1 MYNIRSEHLVI
12 VRTGGSVI
20 NIDSYNCQ
28 EIGLAKALTE
38 NGLKVSVI
46 LAGETSSSKVI
57 YVNDKEIDIYFVKYY
72 GINQA
77 LSWFCRLESLLHKLS
92 PTCIQIHEFGML
104 MSFRVL
110 KWALR
115 YHKRVYLIQGSYR
128 TTQKPLFRQL
138 EVIFNKIFGRYI
150 LNNVNGIGYKSPM
163 AARYLQNYTKRSL
176 IPTYIGLDIDK
187 FNAINGH
194 DAKKQLGINQAKKVI
209 IYVGKLEKR
218 RNPDVLLAIAKLL
231 PEDYIMVMVGTG
243 PMYNDIKR
251 MINENSLQDK
261 CIMLGNQKQE
271 ILPSIYKMADLFLL
285 ISDYEIYGMVILEAM
300 YYGVPV
306 ISTNNAGAE
315 VLINDGYDGVIIN
328 NKDAKKWKDTIL
340 QLMSD
345 KTKHQSMSTFASS
358 KIKNFFLWSETSN
371 QFLQLYQ
378 IQK

>member
-1 MYNIRSEHLVI
+1 MYNIASEHLVI

-20 NIDSYNCQ
+20 DIDSYNCQ
-28 EIGLAKALTE
+28 EIGLAKALTKK
-38 NGLKVSVI
+38 GLKVSVV
-46 LAGETSSSKVI
+46 LAGKTSSNKVI
-57 YVNDKEIDIYFVKYY
+57 HVNDREINIYFVKYC

-77 LSWFCRLESLLHKLS
+77 LSWFFKLESLLHKLS
-92 PTCIQIHEFGML
+92 PTCIQIHEFGMM

-110 KWALR
+110 KWAQR
-115 YHKRVYLIQGSYR
+115 YHKRIYLIQGSYR
-128 TTQKPLFRQL
+128 TTQKPFFKQL
-138 EVIFNKIFGRYI
+138 ELLFNKIFGRYI

-163 AARYLQNYTKRSL
+163 AARYLQNYTKRRLS
-176 IPTYIGLDIDK
+176 PTYIGLDIDK
-187 FNAINGH
+187 FNDINAY
-194 DAKKQLGINQAKKVI
+194 DDKKAVGIDPDKKVI

-218 RNPDVLLAIAKLL
+218 RNPDVLLDIAKLL
-231 PEDYIMVMVGTG
+231 PKDYIMVMVGTG
-243 PMYNDIKR
+243 PMYDDIKR
-251 MINENSLQDK
+251 VIDKNSLQSK
-261 CIMLGNQKQE
+261 CLMLGNQKQE
-271 ILPSIYKMADLFLL
+271 TLPAIYKMADLFLL

-315 VLINDGYDGVIIN
+315 VLINDGFDGVIIN
-328 NKDAKKWKDTIL
+328 NKDSVKWKDTIL

-345 KTKHQSMSTFASS
+345 NAKLQSMSISASS

>member
-1 MYNIRSEHLVI
+1 MYNIASEHLVI

-20 NIDSYNCQ
+20 DIDSYNCQ
-28 EIGLAKALTE
+28 EIGLAKALTKK
-38 NGLKVSVI
+38 GLKVSVV
-46 LAGETSSSKVI
+46 LAGKTSSNKVI
-57 YVNDKEIDIYFVKYY
+57 HVNDREINIYFVKYC

-77 LSWFCRLESLLHKLS
+77 LSWFFKLESLLHKLS
-92 PTCIQIHEFGML
+92 PTCIQIHEFGMM

-110 KWALR
+110 KWAQR
-115 YHKRVYLIQGSYR
+115 YHKRIYLIQGSYR
-128 TTQKPLFRQL
+128 TTQKPFFKQL
-138 EVIFNKIFGRYI
+138 ELLFNKIFGRYI

-163 AARYLQNYTKRSL
+163 AARYLQNYTKRRLS
-176 IPTYIGLDIDK
+176 PTYIGLDIDK
-187 FNAINGH
+187 FNDINAY
-194 DAKKQLGINQAKKVI
+194 DDKKALGIDPDKKVI

-218 RNPDVLLAIAKLL
+218 RNPDVLLDIAKLL
-231 PEDYIMVMVGTG
+231 PKDYIMVMVGTG
-243 PMYNDIKR
+243 PMYDDIKR
-251 MINENSLQDK
+251 VIDKNSLQSK
-261 CIMLGNQKQE
+261 CLMLGNQKQE
-271 ILPSIYKMADLFLL
+271 TLPAIYKMADLFLL

-315 VLINDGYDGVIIN
+315 VLINDGFDGVIIN
-328 NKDAKKWKDTIL
+328 NKDSVKWKDTIL

-345 KTKHQSMSTFASS
+345 NAKLQSMSISASS

>member
-1 MYNIRSEHLVI
+1 MYNIASEHLVI

-20 NIDSYNCQ
+20 DIDSYNCQ
-28 EIGLAKALTE
+28 EIGLAKALTKK
-38 NGLKVSVI
+38 GLKVSVV
-46 LAGETSSSKVI
+46 LAGKTSSNKVI
-57 YVNDKEIDIYFVKYY
+57 HVNDREINIYFVKYC

-77 LSWFCRLESLLHKLS
+77 LSWFFKLESLLHKLS
-92 PTCIQIHEFGML
+92 PTCIQIHEFGMM

-110 KWALR
+110 KWAQR
-115 YHKRVYLIQGSYR
+115 YHKRIYLIQGSYR
-128 TTQKPLFRQL
+128 TTQKPFFKQL
-138 EVIFNKIFGRYI
+138 ELLFNKIFGRYI

-163 AARYLQNYTKRSL
+163 AARYLQNYTKRRLS
-176 IPTYIGLDIDK
+176 PTYIGLDIDK
-187 FNAINGH
+187 FNDINAYDG
-194 DAKKQLGINQAKKVI
+194 KKALGIDPDKKVI

-218 RNPDVLLAIAKLL
+218 RNPDVLLDIAKLL
-231 PEDYIMVMVGTG
+231 PKDYIMVMVGTG
-243 PMYNDIKR
+243 PMYDDIKR
-251 MINENSLQDK
+251 VIDKNSLQSK
-261 CIMLGNQKQE
+261 CLMLGNQKQE
-271 ILPSIYKMADLFLL
+271 TLPAIYKMADLFLL

-315 VLINDGYDGVIIN
+315 VLINDGFDGVIIN
-328 NKDAKKWKDTIL
+328 NKDSVKWKDTIL

-345 KTKHQSMSTFASS
+345 NAKLQSMSISASS

>member
-1 MYNIRSEHLVI
+1 MYNIASEHLVI

-20 NIDSYNCQ
+20 DIDSYNCQ
-28 EIGLAKALTE
+28 EIGLAKALTKK
-38 NGLKVSVI
+38 GLKVSVV
-46 LAGETSSSKVI
+46 LAGKTSSNKVI
-57 YVNDKEIDIYFVKYY
+57 HVNDREINIYFVKYC

-77 LSWFCRLESLLHKLS
+77 LSWFFKLDSLLHKLS
-92 PTCIQIHEFGML
+92 PTCIQIHEFGMM

-110 KWALR
+110 KWAQR
-115 YHKRVYLIQGSYR
+115 YHKRIYLIQGSYR
-128 TTQKPLFRQL
+128 TTQKPFFKQL
-138 EVIFNKIFGRYI
+138 ELLFNKIFGRYI

-163 AARYLQNYTKRSL
+163 AARYLQNYTKRRLS
-176 IPTYIGLDIDK
+176 PTYIGLDIDK
-187 FNAINGH
+187 FNDINAY
-194 DAKKQLGINQAKKVI
+194 DDKKALGIDPDKKVI

-218 RNPDVLLAIAKLL
+218 RNPDVLLDIAKLL
-231 PEDYIMVMVGTG
+231 PKDYIMVMVGTG
-243 PMYNDIKR
+243 PMYDDIKR
-251 MINENSLQDK
+251 VIDKNSLQSK
-261 CIMLGNQKQE
+261 CLMLGNQKQE
-271 ILPSIYKMADLFLL
+271 TLPAIYKMADLFLL

-315 VLINDGYDGVIIN
+315 VLINDGFDGVIIN
-328 NKDAKKWKDTIL
+328 NKDSVKWKDTIL

-345 KTKHQSMSTFASS
+345 NAKLQSMSISASS

>member
-1 MYNIRSEHLVI
+1 MYNIGSEHLVI

-20 NIDSYNCQ
+20 DIDSYNCQ
-28 EIGLAKALTE
+28 EIGLAKALTQK
-38 NGLKVSVI
+38 GLKVSVV
-46 LAGETSSSKVI
+46 LAGKTNSSKVI
-57 YVNDKEIDIYFVKYY
+57 RVNDREINICFVKYC

-77 LSWFCRLESLLHKLS
+77 LSWFFNLESLLDKLS

-104 MSFRVL
+104 MSLRVL
-110 KWALR
+110 RWAQR
-115 YHKRVYLIQGSYR
+115 YHKRIYLIQGSYR
-128 TTQKPLFRQL
+128 TTQKPLLKQL
-138 EVIFNKIFGRYI
+138 ELLFNNIFGRYI

-176 IPTYIGLDIDK
+176 SPTYIGLDVDK
-187 FNAINGH
+187 FNVINNLY
-194 DAKKQLGINQAKKVI
+194 DKKNLGINPDKKVI

-218 RNPDVLLAIAKLL
+218 RNPDVLLEIAKLL

-243 PMYNDIKR
+243 PMDGEIKR
-251 MINENSLQDK
+251 IIDENSLQDK

-271 ILPSIYKMADLFLL
+271 ALPAIYRMADLFLL

-315 VLINDGYDGVIIN
+315 VLIDDGFDGIIIN
-328 NKDAKKWKDTIL
+328 NKDSVKWKDTIV

-345 KTKHQSMSTFASS
+345 NVKLQSMSTSASS
-358 KIKNFFLWSETSN
+358 KIKNCFLWSETSN

-378 IQK
+378 IHK